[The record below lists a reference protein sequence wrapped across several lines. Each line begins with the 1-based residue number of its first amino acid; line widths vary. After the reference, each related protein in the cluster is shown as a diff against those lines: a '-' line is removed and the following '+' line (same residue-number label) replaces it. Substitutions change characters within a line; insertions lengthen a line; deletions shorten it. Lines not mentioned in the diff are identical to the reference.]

1 MNQEL
6 LFELDSFVRLYLVPT
21 AWKVSGAVAIWVIG
35 GWAIRLIR
43 VAFGRFMRVRQVD
56 ETIARYLDASAAV
69 VLKLLTLI
77 AVLGV
82 LGIETTSFAA
92 LLAAV
97 GLAIGAAWSGLLANF
112 AAGLFLLSFRPFKV
126 GDSISAAGT
135 AGTVR
140 EIGLFMTTIDTA
152 DHVLTYVPNNK
163 LFMDNVQNFSAN
175 PTRRVDLTAQASTST
190 DLETTVNRLASID
203 QADTERARP
212 AGSAGR
218 DPHVQC
224 DGPRAHRAAV
234 LPERTLLAGVLRYEP
249 RHQSGLHRRRRALSL
264 GRARHVQLESLLRTR
279 TIRSC
284 EKAKIRRRLFSG
296 AVRGFGLG
304 AGASTGRRV
313 RGRAGGGESGRQRL
327 PRARA
332 ETRAGRRRI
341 DRRVS
346 FAALGSGVR
355 NVDAR
360 VESRVLRAPAAG
372 DVIQRQCRAAAGNA
386 RACSRICSAG

>member
-21 AWKVSGAVAIWVIG
+21 AWKVTGALAIWIIG
-35 GWAIRLIR
+35 GWAIKLIR
-43 VAFGRFMRVRQVD
+43 VAFVRFMRLRQVD

-140 EIGLFMTTIDTA
+140 EIGLFMTTIDTP

-175 PTRRVDLTAQASTST
+175 PTRRVDLTAQAPMST
-190 DLETTVNRLASID
+190 DVEDTVNRLASVVKQIPNVLA
-203 QADTERARP
+203 QPAPRVEILTFSATGPVLTVRPYCRNEHYWQVYFDTNRAINQVCI
-212 AGSAGR
+212 A
-218 DPHVQC
+218 
-224 DGPRAHRAAV
+224 
-234 LPERTLLAGVLRYEP
+234 
-249 RHQSGLHRRRRALSL
+249 
-264 GRARHVQLESLLRTR
+264 
-279 TIRSC
+279 
-284 EKAKIRRRLFSG
+284 
-296 AVRGFGLG
+296 G
-304 AGASTGRRV
+304 AGH
-313 RGRAGGGESGRQRL
+313 
-327 PRARA
+327 
-332 ETRAGRRRI
+332 
-341 DRRVS
+341 
-346 FAALGSGVR
+346 
-355 NVDAR
+355 
-360 VESRVLRAPAAG
+360 
-372 DVIQRQCRAAAGNA
+372 
-386 RACSRICSAG
+386 